1 MRAPNI
7 SKMPKGMK
15 DPFTGPSKFIR
26 PIRKGEEVPIIHSRH
41 IKTGGDFSIP
51 RHGNISKIHSG
62 HRVMNP
68 KVVPLAKA
76 TPMGINWGAVGKAA
90 LHVGKAIYKHPKV
103 QDKWKKFKTKHKLE
117 WLPFGKKPQPRRSVM
132 GRVNKHKYKKGTVQ
146 A

>member
-1 MRAPNI
+1 MRAP
-7 SKMPKGMK
+7 K
-15 DPFTGPSKFIR
+15 
-26 PIRKGEEVPIIHSRH
+26 
-41 IKTGGDFSIP
+41 
-51 RHGNISKIHSG
+51 ISKIHSG

-76 TPMGINWGAVGKAA
+76 TPMGVPWAAVGKAA

-103 QDKWKKFKTKHKLE
+103 QDKWKKFKAKHKLE